1 MFGYVKPVAA
11 ELRVREYDFYR
22 AVYCGVCHAMQKH
35 TGRLSACTLTYDSVF
50 YALVRLCLTGD
61 ACTAK
66 KCRCVAHPCR
76 GRQCVTENPAL
87 RDTARAYAVLAYGKA
102 LDECSD
108 HRGPARLPFLFARHV
123 LRRAAKRARLPA
135 LQKRME
141 EELSA
146 LAALEAA
153 HCPSADEVAACTG
166 RMLGAFFAEGLSG
179 DAQEHAYA
187 VGFHLGRFIAV
198 ADACDDYEKDC
209 RRDEYNP
216 FRYTGEPFDTAAR
229 ARVSTALTMELYALE
244 EAMNALPLDT
254 YPAAGNILRNI
265 LYLGLPARIDAMRPN
280 EDPRKEKQNER
291 SV

>member
-1 MFGYVKPVAA
+1 MFGYVRPVAA

-61 ACTAK
+61 SCTAE

-76 GRQCVTENPAL
+76 GRQCVNENPAL

-102 LDECSD
+102 LDECRD
-108 HRGPARLPFLFARHV
+108 RRGPARLPFLFARHM
-123 LRRAAKRARLPA
+123 LRRAAKRARLPD
-135 LQKRME
+135 LQHRME

-153 HCPSADEVAACTG
+153 HCPSPDETAACTG
-166 RMLGAFFAEGLSG
+166 RMLGDFFAQGLPDG
-179 DAQEHAYA
+179 ARERAYA

-198 ADACDDYEKDC
+198 ADACEDYERDC
-209 RRDEYNP
+209 RRKEYNP
-216 FRYTGEPFDTAAR
+216 FRYREEPFDDAAR
-229 ARVSTALTMELYALE
+229 ARVCTSLTMELCALE
-244 EAMNALPLDT
+244 EAMNALPLDQ

-265 LYLGLPARIDAMRPN
+265 LYLGLPARVDAINRK
-280 EDPRKEKQNER
+280 EESRKEK
-291 SV
+291 